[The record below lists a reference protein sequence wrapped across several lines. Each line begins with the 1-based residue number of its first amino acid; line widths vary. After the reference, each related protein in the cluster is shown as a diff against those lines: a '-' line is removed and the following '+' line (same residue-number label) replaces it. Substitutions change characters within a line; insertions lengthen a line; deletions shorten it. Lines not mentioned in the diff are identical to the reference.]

1 MRASEKTLRDIL
13 TEICRWP
20 MTTIQIAASFDI
32 SNDEAAE
39 LLGVLESRGKI
50 GKEREFWISANPG
63 ASC

>member
-1 MRASEKTLRDIL
+1 
-13 TEICRWP
+13 